1 MGFSLSKSATQV
13 SAIHSDSKVE
23 DHLIRRTEKTSLRP
37 VTQLFQ
43 NTRKIRL
50 EDTIQ
55 GENFTPNEET
65 GTESHSGKALSPV
78 TYVKERDGLEMIDV
92 E

>member
-13 SAIHSDSKVE
+13 SAINSDSKVE
-23 DHLIRRTEKTSLRP
+23 DHLIQRTEKNRLRP

-50 EDTIQ
+50 EDTIR
-55 GENFTPNEET
+55 GENFTGNEENDR
-65 GTESHSGKALSPV
+65 ESHSGKELGPV